1 MIFAVIEAKRKSG
14 KVCEWRIE
22 MKDDLFRLDVKGL
35 EERCLNIINKST
47 LKTWDKFISCKFI
60 KRDII

>member
-14 KVCEWRIE
+14 KVCEWRVE
-22 MKDDLFRLDVKGL
+22 MKDDLFRLDEKGL

-47 LKTWDKFISCKFI
+47 LKTWDKFVKCKYI
-60 KRDII
+60 KKIIL